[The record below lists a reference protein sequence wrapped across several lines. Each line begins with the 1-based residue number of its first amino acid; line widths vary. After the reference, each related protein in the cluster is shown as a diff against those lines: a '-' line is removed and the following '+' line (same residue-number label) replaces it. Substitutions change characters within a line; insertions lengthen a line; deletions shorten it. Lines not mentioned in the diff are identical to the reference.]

1 MGCYY
6 SRLERE
12 EMVSRCK
19 ARKRYMKQ
27 FVKARNAFSA
37 SHSMYLRSL
46 RNTGAALLQFATAES
61 PLHLPPVLPS
71 SSPPTPPAPLP
82 PPPPPPPMSPSSEV
96 WTTSTTNTSSTPLPP
111 PPPPPPPPSSTW
123 DFWDPFMPMS
133 ERTETMRD
141 DEWED
146 MSTNAASETV
156 VTTTTVGSASVAAP
170 PSAVSGF
177 SKITV
182 SNATQNG
189 MPVVVSSKSK
199 DLLEII
205 KELDEYFLRAADSGG
220 KLSALLEV
228 PTCSFPNETP
238 SGKIH
243 GYGLNLN
250 PFLCSWS
257 SSGRSMKFNCDG
269 MTAVDGIHIPG
280 SHRSTVERLFEWEK
294 KLFDEVKNAESLKME
309 HEKKV
314 EHLRKLELKRGDYM
328 KTEKAKKEV
337 EKLESRITVSG
348 QAIESTSQEI
358 VKLRE
363 TELYPQLVE
372 LVKGLMSMWRSLYE
386 SHQVQTHIV
395 QQLKYITTAAPST
408 ATTTEIH
415 RQSTLQLELEVKRW
429 HLSFCNLIKS
439 QRDYIQSLTGWLR
452 LSLFQFTKNS
462 SSQNKQ
468 DSAIYTLCEEWQL
481 AVDNAPDKVASE
493 GINSLLSVVYA
504 IVVQQG
510 DEMKEKRRADLSF
523 REVEKKTAE
532 LRGLESK
539 YGSGDRVVDKR
550 AKVEVLRAK
559 AEEERGKYEKT
570 RGVTRA
576 MTLNNLQMGLPHVFQ
591 AVTGFANVW
600 THAFESICNQAKVL
614 EESALPT
621 KALILSNPSIKV
633 DCSTAHAPAI
643 ANPFLT
649 SLSSVSANPK
659 SIPPPSLD
667 TLRPPPPSPASPTRP
682 HQLHHILIKCSPVY
696 NVSSTD
702 LKFFKKG
709 LCQESSEAKDIPQGI

>member
-37 SHSMYLRSL
+37 SHTMYLRSL

-61 PLHLPPVLPS
+61 PLHLPPLHPS
-71 SSPPTPPAPLP
+71 SSPTPPA
-82 PPPPPPPMSPSSEV
+82 PPPPPPPMSPSSET

-111 PPPPPPPPSSTW
+111 PPPPPVSSTW

-133 ERTETMRD
+133 ERSDTMTRD
-141 DEWED
+141 GEWEE
-146 MSTNAASETV
+146 MSNNAVSETV

-182 SNATQNG
+182 SNATQSD
-189 MPVVVSSKSK
+189 MPVIVSSKSK

-228 PTCSFPNETP
+228 PTCIFPGEKP
-238 SGKIH
+238 SGKNH
-243 GYGLNLN
+243 GYGMNIN
-250 PFLCSWS
+250 PFFCSWNS
-257 SSGRSMKFNCDG
+257 SMRSMKFGCDE
-269 MTAVDGIHIPG
+269 MTGIGAVDGIHIPG

-309 HEKKV
+309 HEKRV
-314 EHLRKLELKRGDYM
+314 DQLRKLELKRGDYM

-337 EKLESRITVSG
+337 EKLESRVTVSS
-348 QAIESTSQEI
+348 QTIESTSQEI

-395 QQLKYITTAAPST
+395 QQLKYVTAAAPST
-408 ATTTEIH
+408 AATTEIH
-415 RQSTLQLELEVKRW
+415 RQSTLQLELEVQQW

-452 LSLFQFTKNS
+452 LSLFQFSKNP
-462 SSQNKQ
+462 SQNKQ

-493 GINSLLSVVYA
+493 GINAFLSVVHA

-510 DEMKEKRRADLSF
+510 EEMKEKRRADLSF
-523 REVEKKTAE
+523 REVERRTME
-532 LRGLESK
+532 LRGMESK
-539 YGSGDRVVDKR
+539 YGSGDSCKKTDRVVDKR
-550 AKVEVLRAK
+550 GKVEVVRAK
-559 AEEERGKYEKT
+559 AEEEKGRYEKSK
-570 RGVTRA
+570 GVTRA

-600 THAFESICNQAKVL
+600 THAFESVCNQAKVL
-614 EESALPT
+614 EEVHDV
-621 KALILSNPSIKV
+621 KRIMN
-633 DCSTAHAPAI
+633 
-643 ANPFLT
+643 
-649 SLSSVSANPK
+649 
-659 SIPPPSLD
+659 
-667 TLRPPPPSPASPTRP
+667 
-682 HQLHHILIKCSPVY
+682 
-696 NVSSTD
+696 
-702 LKFFKKG
+702 
-709 LCQESSEAKDIPQGI
+709 